1 LGYIQVV
8 SRMSM
13 HILPVY
19 YTTNG
24 NHKKRRKKTLNSAK
38 YENACRQHNKFLKR
52 HGLGSPLSLQQ
63 YIDNIH
69 GRVRIGS
76 KQHTELNLRSY
87 DEVPRRSSTRD
98 IPSVSL
104 SLNPNSIEG
113 RRVERPM
120 YTGEAVIGQA
130 YNKGGMQ
137 VLTPLEVKDPTTGK
151 RR

>member
-1 LGYIQVV
+1 
-8 SRMSM
+8 MSM

-19 YTTNG
+19 YTTT
-24 NHKKRRKKTLNSAK
+24 NHKKRKKKTLNSAK

-69 GRVRIGS
+69 GRVRIDS
-76 KQHTELNLRSY
+76 KQYGELNLRSY

-104 SLNPNSIEG
+104 SLHPKSMEG
-113 RRVERPM
+113 RRVKRPV

>member
-1 LGYIQVV
+1 
-8 SRMSM
+8 MSM

-19 YTTNG
+19 YTTT
-24 NHKKRRKKTLNSAK
+24 NHKKRKNKTLNSAK
-38 YENACRQHNKFLKR
+38 YENACRQHNMFLKR

-69 GRVRIGS
+69 GRVRIDS
-76 KQHTELNLRSY
+76 KQYGELNLRSY

-104 SLNPNSIEG
+104 SLNPKSMEG
-113 RRVERPM
+113 RRVERPV

>member
-1 LGYIQVV
+1 
-8 SRMSM
+8 MSM

-19 YTTNG
+19 YTTT
-24 NHKKRRKKTLNSAK
+24 NHKKRKKKTLNSAK

-69 GRVRIGS
+69 GRVRIDS

-87 DEVPRRSSTRD
+87 DEVPRRSSARD

-104 SLNPNSIEG
+104 SLKPNSIEG
-113 RRVERPM
+113 RRIERPM
-120 YTGEAVIGQA
+120 YTGEAIIGQA

>member
-1 LGYIQVV
+1 
-8 SRMSM
+8 MSM

-19 YTTNG
+19 YTTT
-24 NHKKRRKKTLNSAK
+24 NHKKRRKKTLNSSK

-69 GRVRIGS
+69 GRVRIDS

-104 SLNPNSIEG
+104 SLKPNSIECS
-113 RRVERPM
+113 RLTRPC

-137 VLTPLEVKDPTTGK
+137 VLTPLESKDPTTGK

>member
-1 LGYIQVV
+1 
-8 SRMSM
+8 MSM

-19 YTTNG
+19 YTTT
-24 NHKKRRKKTLNSAK
+24 NHKKRKKKTLNSAK

-69 GRVRIGS
+69 GRVRIDS

-87 DEVPRRSSTRD
+87 DEVPRRSDTRS

-104 SLNPNSIEG
+104 SLNPNSIECS
-113 RRVERPM
+113 RLTRPC

-137 VLTPLEVKDPTTGK
+137 VLTPLESKDPTTGK

>member
-1 LGYIQVV
+1 
-8 SRMSM
+8 MSM

-19 YTTNG
+19 YTTT
-24 NHKKRRKKTLNSAK
+24 NHKKRKKKTLNSAK

-69 GRVRIGS
+69 GRVRIDS
-76 KQHTELNLRSY
+76 KQHGELNLRSY

-104 SLNPNSIEG
+104 SLNPKSMEG
-113 RRVERPM
+113 RRVERPV

>member
-1 LGYIQVV
+1 
-8 SRMSM
+8 MSM

-19 YTTNG
+19 YTTT
-24 NHKKRRKKTLNSAK
+24 NHKKRKKKTLNSAK

-69 GRVRIGS
+69 GRVRIDS
-76 KQHTELNLRSY
+76 KQHTELSMCSY

-104 SLNPNSIEG
+104 SLNPKSMEG
-113 RRVERPM
+113 RRVERPV

>member
-1 LGYIQVV
+1 
-8 SRMSM
+8 MSM

-69 GRVRIGS
+69 GRVRIDS
-76 KQHTELNLRSY
+76 KQHTELNLSSY
-87 DEVPRRSSTRD
+87 TLTFTRPLGADVELRVSQGIHCSTRRAELTGTSPRGPHRRAGTEPVSLASRAHLLRRS
-98 IPSVSL
+98 
-104 SLNPNSIEG
+104 
-113 RRVERPM
+113 
-120 YTGEAVIGQA
+120 
-130 YNKGGMQ
+130 
-137 VLTPLEVKDPTTGK
+137 PLPIAAT
-151 RR
+151 

>member
-1 LGYIQVV
+1 
-8 SRMSM
+8 MSM

-24 NHKKRRKKTLNSAK
+24 NHKKRKKKTLNSAK

-69 GRVRIGS
+69 GRVRIDS

-104 SLNPNSIEG
+104 SLKPNSIECS
-113 RRVERPM
+113 RLTRPC

-137 VLTPLEVKDPTTGK
+137 VLTPLESKDPTTGK

>member
-1 LGYIQVV
+1 
-8 SRMSM
+8 MSM

-19 YTTNG
+19 YTTT
-24 NHKKRRKKTLNSAK
+24 NHKKRKKKTLNSAK

-69 GRVRIGS
+69 GRVRIDS

-104 SLNPNSIEG
+104 LLNPKSMEG

>member
-1 LGYIQVV
+1 
-8 SRMSM
+8 MSM

-19 YTTNG
+19 YTTT
-24 NHKKRRKKTLNSAK
+24 NHKKRKKKTLNSAK

-69 GRVRIGS
+69 GRVRIDS
-76 KQHTELNLRSY
+76 KQHTELSMCSY

-104 SLNPNSIEG
+104 SLKPNSIECS
-113 RRVERPM
+113 RLTRPC

>member
-1 LGYIQVV
+1 
-8 SRMSM
+8 MSM

-19 YTTNG
+19 YTTTI
-24 NHKKRRKKTLNSAK
+24 HKKRRKKTLNSSK

-52 HGLGSPLSLQQ
+52 HGLGSPISLQQ

-69 GRVRIGS
+69 GRVRIDS
-76 KQHTELNLRSY
+76 KQHTELSMCSY

-104 SLNPNSIEG
+104 SLKPNSIECS
-113 RRVERPM
+113 RLTRPC

>member
-1 LGYIQVV
+1 
-8 SRMSM
+8 MSM

-24 NHKKRRKKTLNSAK
+24 NHKKRKKKTLSSAK

-69 GRVRIGS
+69 GRVRIDS
-76 KQHTELNLRSY
+76 KQHTELNLSSY
-87 DEVPRRSSTRD
+87 DEVPRRGDTRD

-104 SLNPNSIEG
+104 SLKPNSIEG

>member
-1 LGYIQVV
+1 
-8 SRMSM
+8 MSM

-19 YTTNG
+19 YTTT
-24 NHKKRRKKTLNSAK
+24 NHKKRKKKTLNSAK

-69 GRVRIGS
+69 GRVRIDS

-104 SLNPNSIEG
+104 SLKPNSIECS
-113 RRVERPM
+113 RLTRPC

-137 VLTPLEVKDPTTGK
+137 VLTPLESKDPTTGK

>member
-1 LGYIQVV
+1 
-8 SRMSM
+8 MSM

-24 NHKKRRKKTLNSAK
+24 NHKKRKKKTLNSAK

-69 GRVRIGS
+69 GRVRIDS
-76 KQHTELNLRSY
+76 KQHTELNLSSY
-87 DEVPRRSSTRD
+87 DEVPRRGDTRD

-104 SLNPNSIEG
+104 SLKPNSIEG

>member
-1 LGYIQVV
+1 
-8 SRMSM
+8 MSM

-19 YTTNG
+19 YTTT
-24 NHKKRRKKTLNSAK
+24 NHKKRKKKTLNSAK

-69 GRVRIGS
+69 GRVRIDS

-104 SLNPNSIEG
+104 SLNPKSMEG

-130 YNKGGMQ
+130 YNKGNLV
-137 VLTPLEVKDPTTGK
+137 VLSATEAKDSATGK

>member
-1 LGYIQVV
+1 
-8 SRMSM
+8 MSM

-24 NHKKRRKKTLNSAK
+24 NHKKRKKKTLNSAK

-52 HGLGSPLSLQQ
+52 HGLGSPISLQQ

-69 GRVRIGS
+69 GRVRIDS
-76 KQHTELNLRSY
+76 KQHTELSMCSY
-87 DEVPRRSSTRD
+87 DEVPRRGDTRD

-104 SLNPNSIEG
+104 SLKPNSIEG
-113 RRVERPM
+113 SRVERPC
-120 YTGEAVIGQA
+120 YDGDAVIGQA
-130 YNKGGMQ
+130 YNKGGLQ
-137 VLTPLEVKDPTTGK
+137 VLTSLEVKDPTTGK

>member
-1 LGYIQVV
+1 
-8 SRMSM
+8 MSM

-19 YTTNG
+19 YTTT
-24 NHKKRRKKTLNSAK
+24 NHKKRKKKTLNSAK

-69 GRVRIGS
+69 GRVRIDS

-87 DEVPRRSSTRD
+87 DEVPRRSSARD

-104 SLNPNSIEG
+104 SLKPNSIEG
-113 RRVERPM
+113 RRIERPM

>member
-1 LGYIQVV
+1 
-8 SRMSM
+8 MSM

-19 YTTNG
+19 YTTT
-24 NHKKRRKKTLNSAK
+24 NHKKRKKKTLNSAK

-69 GRVRIGS
+69 GRVRIDS

-87 DEVPRRSSTRD
+87 DEVPRRSSARD

-104 SLNPNSIEG
+104 SLKPNSIEG

>member
-1 LGYIQVV
+1 
-8 SRMSM
+8 MSM

-19 YTTNG
+19 YTTT
-24 NHKKRRKKTLNSAK
+24 NHKKRKKKTLNSAK

-69 GRVRIGS
+69 GRVRIDS
-76 KQHTELNLRSY
+76 KQHTELNLSSY

-104 SLNPNSIEG
+104 SLKPNSIEG
-113 RRVERPM
+113 SRVERPC
-120 YTGEAVIGQA
+120 YDGDAVIGQA
-130 YNKGGMQ
+130 YYKGGLQ
-137 VLTPLEVKDPTTGK
+137 VLTSLESKDPTTGK

>member
-1 LGYIQVV
+1 
-8 SRMSM
+8 MSM

-19 YTTNG
+19 YTTT
-24 NHKKRRKKTLNSAK
+24 NHKKRRKKTLNSSK

-69 GRVRIGS
+69 GRVRIDS
-76 KQHTELNLRSY
+76 KQYRELNLRSY

-104 SLNPNSIEG
+104 SLKPNSIECS
-113 RRVERPM
+113 RLTRPC

-137 VLTPLEVKDPTTGK
+137 VLTPLESKDPTTGK

>member
-1 LGYIQVV
+1 
-8 SRMSM
+8 MSM

-19 YTTNG
+19 YTTT
-24 NHKKRRKKTLNSAK
+24 NHKKRKKKTLNSAK
-38 YENACRQHNKFLKR
+38 YKNACRQHNKFLKR

-69 GRVRIGS
+69 GRVRIDS
-76 KQHTELNLRSY
+76 KQYGELNLRSY

-104 SLNPNSIEG
+104 SLNPKSMEG
-113 RRVERPM
+113 RRVERPV

>member
-1 LGYIQVV
+1 
-8 SRMSM
+8 MSM

-19 YTTNG
+19 YTTT
-24 NHKKRRKKTLNSAK
+24 NHKKRRKKTLNSSK

-52 HGLGSPLSLQQ
+52 HGLGSPISLQQ

-69 GRVRIGS
+69 GRVRIDS
-76 KQHTELNLRSY
+76 KQHTELSMCSY

-104 SLNPNSIEG
+104 SLNPKSMEG

>member
-1 LGYIQVV
+1 
-8 SRMSM
+8 MSM

-19 YTTNG
+19 YTTT
-24 NHKKRRKKTLNSAK
+24 NHKKRRKKTLNSSK

-69 GRVRIGS
+69 GRVRIDS
-76 KQHTELNLRSY
+76 KQHTELSMCSY

-104 SLNPNSIEG
+104 SLKPNSIECS
-113 RRVERPM
+113 RLTRPC

>member
-1 LGYIQVV
+1 
-8 SRMSM
+8 MSM

-24 NHKKRRKKTLNSAK
+24 NHKKRKKKTLNSAK

-63 YIDNIH
+63 YIDNMH
-69 GRVRIGS
+69 GRVRIDS
-76 KQHTELNLRSY
+76 KQHTELSMCSY

-104 SLNPNSIEG
+104 SLKPNSIEG

>member
-1 LGYIQVV
+1 
-8 SRMSM
+8 MSM

-19 YTTNG
+19 YTTT
-24 NHKKRRKKTLNSAK
+24 NHKKRKKKTLNSAK

-69 GRVRIGS
+69 GRVRIDS
-76 KQHTELNLRSY
+76 KQYGELNLRSY

-104 SLNPNSIEG
+104 SLNPKSMEG
-113 RRVERPM
+113 RRVERPV

>member
-1 LGYIQVV
+1 
-8 SRMSM
+8 MSM

-19 YTTNG
+19 YTTT
-24 NHKKRRKKTLNSAK
+24 NHKKRKKKTLNSAK

-52 HGLGSPLSLQQ
+52 HGLGSPISLQQ

-69 GRVRIGS
+69 GRVRIDS
-76 KQHTELNLRSY
+76 KQHTELSMCSY

-104 SLNPNSIEG
+104 SLKPNSIEG
-113 RRVERPM
+113 SRVERPC
-120 YTGEAVIGQA
+120 YDGDAVIGQA
-130 YNKGGMQ
+130 YNKGGLQ
-137 VLTPLEVKDPTTGK
+137 VLTSLESKDPTTGK

>member
-1 LGYIQVV
+1 
-8 SRMSM
+8 MSM

-19 YTTNG
+19 YTTT
-24 NHKKRRKKTLNSAK
+24 NHKKRKKKTLNSAK

-69 GRVRIGS
+69 GRVRIDS

-104 SLNPNSIEG
+104 SLKPNSIECS
-113 RRVERPM
+113 RLPRPC

>member
-1 LGYIQVV
+1 
-8 SRMSM
+8 MSM

-19 YTTNG
+19 YTTT
-24 NHKKRRKKTLNSAK
+24 NHKKRKKKTLNSAK

-69 GRVRIGS
+69 GRVRIDS

-104 SLNPNSIEG
+104 SLKPNSIECS
-113 RRVERPM
+113 RLPRPC

-137 VLTPLEVKDPTTGK
+137 VLTPLESKDPTTGK